1 MFPQRRIPV
10 RLSAAHLDQA
20 CRLPDVTTRWG
31 EGSPD
36 GGKWE
41 GLLVLP
47 RAPPPPPR
55 PVLHELASSLPS
67 GHGLIAATG
76 VYWRL
81 KREKKQ
87 HESPVCVTW

>member
-1 MFPQRRIPV
+1 MFPQRHIPV

-47 RAPPPPPR
+47 RAHPPT
-55 PVLHELASSLPS
+55 SPS
-67 GHGLIAATG
+67 PA
-76 VYWRL
+76 
-81 KREKKQ
+81 
-87 HESPVCVTW
+87 